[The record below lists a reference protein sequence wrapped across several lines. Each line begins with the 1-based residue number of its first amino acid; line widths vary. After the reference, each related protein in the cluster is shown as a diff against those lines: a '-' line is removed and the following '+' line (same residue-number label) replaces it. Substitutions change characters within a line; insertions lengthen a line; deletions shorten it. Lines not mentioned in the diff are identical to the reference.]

1 MSELSS
7 SPIDTTFVV
16 AFVVGVTPGKWA
28 GVWAERLPTHP
39 LELRPLSPVDAVA
52 ALHSGEVDAAFLRL
66 PIAQS
71 EQPQAEQP
79 QPAQPQLSSI
89 TLYSEQPVVVV
100 PKDHAIE
107 ALDSVTLADLSAE
120 NLVEDVLSPGDW
132 SAAVE
137 LVAANVG
144 VAVMPQSVARA
155 LSRKDVVAKPVTDA
169 PITEIALV
177 WPADTTT
184 ELVEEFIGIV
194 RGRSANSSRG
204 TPTPPTEKPKP
215 AKKPVQAK
223 SPKSAHAK
231 PKPRQ
236 QRFKRR

>member
-1 MSELSS
+1 M
-7 SPIDTTFVV
+7 V

-28 GVWAERLPTHP
+28 RVWAERLPGHP
-39 LELRPLSPVDAVA
+39 LELRPLSPADALD
-52 ALHSGEVDAAFLRL
+52 ALRQGTVDAAFLRL
-66 PIAQS
+66 PV
-71 EQPQAEQP
+71 EP
-79 QPAQPQLSSI
+79 PQLSAI
-89 TLYSEQPVVVV
+89 PLYEEQPVVVV

-107 ALDSVTLADLSAE
+107 ALEAVTLADLSDE
-120 NLVEDVLSPGDW
+120 NVLDGGW
-132 SAAVE
+132 SEAVE

-155 LSRKDVVAKPVTDA
+155 LSRKDVLARPVTDA
-169 PITEIALV
+169 ATTQIALA
-177 WPADTTT
+177 WRTPAGGDATP
-184 ELVEEFIGIV
+184 ELIEEFIGIV

-215 AKKPVQAK
+215 VKKPQQ
-223 SPKSAHAK
+223 PKAK